1 MTIQF
6 GSTLRHLR
14 KEKGLTQEQL
24 AAQLN
29 VTFQTI
35 SNWERDESWPDL
47 SMLPVLAGFFGVT
60 TDALLAVDRAA
71 NEQRVQ
77 DILDAYD
84 GHKPDTGRELLPVLK
99 NAVGEFPLDFR
110 LWVRYMEALLYCAR
124 GLGGGKAVA
133 KEVREIY
140 ENIDAHC
147 TNDAIRMGAKRLYVM
162 HLHSLAQPLEP
173 GGPLGRP
180 ELQQEAERILSEM
193 PSLRTCREHIAVM
206 VSLPGE
212 AHLRANQEELVSL
225 VWMIDHALCHH
236 DVYGHAFP
244 GEEETFAYAR
254 EIVFAHEWIL
264 RLMELV
270 FPDGDYGKLA
280 PRLVYSYGYLAFYSA
295 ILGEYDKAFDAMR
308 RSAQLA
314 AAFDTQPQVVVH
326 TSPLVRGLP
335 FDKSTH
341 DRGMA
346 ARMKVLLGERY
357 PWPAGFKEDERFEKI
372 MAEIAQFS

>member
-1 MTIQF
+1 MTIRF
-6 GSTLRHLR
+6 GETLRNLR
-14 KEKGLTQEQL
+14 KGKGLTQEQL
-24 AAQLN
+24 AERLN
-29 VTFQTI
+29 VSFQTI

-60 TDALLAVDRAA
+60 TDALLGV
-71 NEQRVQ
+71 NEEENERQIVEL
-77 DILDAYD
+77 IEAYD
-84 GHKPDTGRELLPVLK
+84 NHKPDTAREHLPKLK
-99 NAVGEFPLDFR
+99 AALGECPLDYR
-110 LWVRYMEALLYCAR
+110 LWIRYMEAKLYCAR
-124 GLGGGKAVA
+124 GLEGGKAVA
-133 KEVREIY
+133 KEIREIY
-140 ENIDAHC
+140 ANIDAHC
-147 TNDAIRMGAKRLYVM
+147 TNDAIRMGAKRLFVM

-193 PSLRTCREHIAVM
+193 PNLRACREHVATM

-212 AHLRANQEELVSL
+212 DHLRAVQEELVSL

-244 GEEETFAYAR
+244 GEEATFAHAR

-295 ILGEYDKAFDAMR
+295 ILGEYDKAFDAIR
-308 RSAQLA
+308 RSARLA
-314 AAFDTQPQVVVH
+314 AAFETQPQVVVH
-326 TSPLVRGLP
+326 TSPLLRGLP

-346 ARMKVLLGERY
+346 ERMKVLFGERY
-357 PWPAGFKEDERFEKI
+357 PWPEGFREDERFGQV
-372 MAEIAQFS
+372 MGLLG